1 MDLERWK
8 GLKKI
13 LICIMSKSIIN
24 WSAVSDLLANNRDS
38 IRAERFP
45 DKYINRVALIKRFEQ
60 YLLQELKETKG

>member
-1 MDLERWK
+1 
-8 GLKKI
+8 
-13 LICIMSKSIIN
+13 MSKSIIN